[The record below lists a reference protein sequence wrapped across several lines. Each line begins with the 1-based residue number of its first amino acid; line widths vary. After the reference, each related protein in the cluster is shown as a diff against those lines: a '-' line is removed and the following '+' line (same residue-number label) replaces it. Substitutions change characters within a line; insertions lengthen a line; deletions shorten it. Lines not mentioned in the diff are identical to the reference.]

1 MARSRDIS
9 KVLSS
14 NTTLAT
20 DDEVAA
26 TYQTKASNGMTL
38 ISNNSF
44 SSVGTYS
51 LPINTF
57 TSTYDNYRLI
67 VKISAITSDAILYMK
82 MRKSGTDASTLYY
95 YGMLGYSSNPSTE
108 NKNGSNVSTG
118 VYLHDLDTGSSAKPT
133 WSTVDL
139 FIPFVTGFTMMNIQ
153 SVANTQSGTPVAAVG
168 MGYHSNSDS
177 YDSASFIASAG
188 NISGSITVYGYNK

>member
-14 NTTLAT
+14 NSTLAT
-20 DDEVAA
+20 DAEVAA
-26 TYQTKASNGMTL
+26 TYQTIANNGLTL
-38 ISNNSF
+38 IGVNSF
-44 SSVGTYS
+44 STTASYS
-51 LPINTF
+51 LPTNTF

-67 VKISAITSDAILYMK
+67 IKITATTSDAILYMK
-82 MRKSGTDASTLYY
+82 MRKSGADASTLYY
-95 YGMLGYSSNPSTE
+95 YSILGYSSSPSTE
-108 NKNGSNVSTG
+108 NKNANNVTTG
-118 VYLHDLDTGSSAKPT
+118 IFLHDLDTGSSAKPT

-139 FIPFVTGFTMMNIQ
+139 FVPYINGFTLMNIH
-153 SVANTQSGTPVAAVG
+153 SVANTQSGTPVASIG
-168 MGYHSNSDS
+168 MGYHSNSDT

>member
-1 MARSRDIS
+1 MARSRELS

-20 DDEVAA
+20 DAEVSA
-26 TYQTKASNGMTL
+26 TYQTIANNGLTL
-38 ISNNSF
+38 IGVNSF
-44 SSVGTYS
+44 STTASYS
-51 LPINTF
+51 LPVNTF

-67 VKISAITSDAILYMK
+67 IKITATTSDAILYMK

-95 YGMLGYSSNPSTE
+95 YSILGYSSSPSTE
-108 NKNGSNVSTG
+108 NKNANNVTTG
-118 VYLHDLDTGSSAKPT
+118 VFLHDLDTGSSAKPT
-133 WSTVDL
+133 WSIVDL
-139 FIPFVTGFTMMNIQ
+139 FVPYINGFTLMNIH
-153 SVANTQSGTPVAAVG
+153 SVANTQGGTPAASIG
-168 MGYHSNSDS
+168 MGYHSNGDT